1 MLNTTSLSEP
11 TPLSALDHS
20 VLLWTIRP
28 LKMVSILLHSCKDL
42 SVVMCSVSSISVAP
56 NAPPDN
62 VQALTVS
69 STAIL
74 VTWDPVPEISRNGI
88 ITQYEIEVNQ
98 STFDEIPSTRLT
110 TTNGSVLM
118 VELRGLEEYVEYTI
132 RVRAYTSEGPGPFS
146 VARVNRTLEEG
157 EWSGVK
163 SNFNSAALNTMFW
176 EHLGVQC
183 RPDFIY
189 NMTKAQMNSFSVEI
203 CVGMIKRR
211 ITK

>member
-1 MLNTTSLSEP
+1 
-11 TPLSALDHS
+11 
-20 VLLWTIRP
+20 
-28 LKMVSILLHSCKDL
+28 MVSILLHSCKDL

-62 VQALTVS
+62 VQVLTLS

-74 VTWDPVPEISRNGI
+74 VTWDPVPEMSRNGI
-88 ITQYEIEVNQ
+88 ITQYEVEVNQ

-118 VELRGLEEYVEYTI
+118 VELGGLEEYVEYTI

-157 EWSGVK
+157 EWRWSI
-163 SNFNSAALNTMFW
+163 T
-176 EHLGVQC
+176 
-183 RPDFIY
+183 
-189 NMTKAQMNSFSVEI
+189 SV
-203 CVGMIKRR
+203 
-211 ITK
+211 

>member
-1 MLNTTSLSEP
+1 MTVTMK
-11 TPLSALDHS
+11 
-20 VLLWTIRP
+20 VLLTSHMNSHCTGR
-28 LKMVSILLHSCKDL
+28 KGRGGH
-42 SVVMCSVSSISVAP
+42 
-56 NAPPDN
+56 
-62 VQALTVS
+62 
-69 STAIL
+69 
-74 VTWDPVPEISRNGI
+74 G
-88 ITQYEIEVNQ
+88 QYEVEVNQ
-98 STFDEIPSTRLT
+98 STFDEVPSTRLT
-110 TTNGSVLM
+110 TTNASVLM

-132 RVRAYTSEGPGPFS
+132 RVRAYTSVGPGPFS